1 MSVANHLHVLVQDPS
16 CGAGLRS
23 SRALKVLRRPDMAV
37 AKGAVNIIVIVA
49 ASKLPKVGEFV
60 REANRRHHL
69 KALLVHADLD
79 ERWIGQLLD
88 RAQVRTLRNLL
99 VHRGD
104 EQPRRILGAWRM
116 GAQGKLIAD
125 AVALPERLLVVSCAL
140 ERLEVPYSRVSSLDQ
155 MPAQERAEFEID
167 PDGSYLYWPKADV
180 HLDLDSLR
188 FAIDE
193 GAKERARLDAIR
205 RNERIGAAIGA
216 LRRSDGISAG
226 EIDGISDRQ
235 MRRIERGHSV
245 PRSATLEK
253 LAGAHEMVLND
264 YLDSLASTM
273 NSESQEP
280 V

>member
-1 MSVANHLHVLVQDPS
+1 
-16 CGAGLRS
+16 
-23 SRALKVLRRPDMAV
+23 
-37 AKGAVNIIVIVA
+37 
-49 ASKLPKVGEFV
+49 
-60 REANRRHHL
+60 
-69 KALLVHADLD
+69 
-79 ERWIGQLLD
+79 
-88 RAQVRTLRNLL
+88 
-99 VHRGD
+99 
-104 EQPRRILGAWRM
+104 M